1 MELWELSAS
10 EIAMRVK
17 AKEVSAQEVL
27 DAHLARISEVDPR
40 LCAFLEVLEPEARI
54 DASRVD
60 AKIARGEDPG
70 VLAGVPCAVKD
81 NMNLKGTACTCG
93 SRILEGYISPY
104 TATVLERLRDAGAVL
119 TGKTNL
125 DEFAMGS
132 STETSAFMATRNPWD
147 ASRVPGGSSGGS
159 AAAVA
164 AGLSTLALGTDTGGS
179 IRQPASFTGIVGL
192 KPTYGRVSRY
202 GVAAFASSLD
212 QVGPFGRN
220 VQDAALG
227 LEAIAGPDPLDPTSL
242 DQPVVSWSKRLERPV
257 RGLKA
262 GVPKEL
268 LGLGVDSGVRRAFD
282 RALEELSHLGLI
294 IEEVSLPSLAYA
306 LDAYYIIAPSEASS
320 NLSRFDGVRYGLSLR
335 DKGLEEMYRDTR
347 GKGFGPEV
355 RLRVMLGTFAL
366 SAGYYDAYYLRA
378 AKIRTLVR
386 REFEKAFE
394 TCDVLLSPTTPSVAF
409 AAGDR
414 MMDPYMMYM
423 TDVMTVPVNLA
434 GLPAMSVPCGFALPE
449 GEDSTVTLPCGLQII
464 GRPFDEETVLVLG
477 YAVESAGR
485 SEMEERAAAM
495 RNSLVLLEECERVD

>member
-1 MELWELSAS
+1 MSLRWVRYRDFCLYGH
-10 EIAMRVK
+10 
-17 AKEVSAQEVL
+17 AQSVGRE
-27 DAHLARISEVDPR
+27 
-40 LCAFLEVLEPEARI
+40 
-54 DASRVD
+54 
-60 AKIARGEDPG
+60 
-70 VLAGVPCAVKD
+70 PCAGRVQRR
-81 NMNLKGTACTCG
+81 LG
-93 SRILEGYISPY
+93 SGSGSWALNFGPGYRHRRFDP
-104 TATVLERLRDAGAVL
+104 A
-119 TGKTNL
+119 
-125 DEFAMGS
+125 
-132 STETSAFMATRNPWD
+132 
-147 ASRVPGGSSGGS
+147 AS
-159 AAAVA
+159 
-164 AGLSTLALGTDTGGS
+164 L
-179 IRQPASFTGIVGL
+179 FTGIVGL

-227 LEAIAGPDPLDPTSL
+227 LEAIAGSDPLDPTSL

-434 GLPAMSVPCGFALPE
+434 GLPLCRCRAVSRCLKAK
-449 GEDSTVTLPCGLQII
+449 TLP
-464 GRPFDEETVLVLG
+464 
-477 YAVESAGR
+477 
-485 SEMEERAAAM
+485 
-495 RNSLVLLEECERVD
+495 

>member
-1 MELWELSAS
+1 MTG
-10 EIAMRVK
+10 
-17 AKEVSAQEVL
+17 
-27 DAHLARISEVDPR
+27 
-40 LCAFLEVLEPEARI
+40 EP
-54 DASRVD
+54 
-60 AKIARGEDPG
+60 
-70 VLAGVPCAVKD
+70 
-81 NMNLKGTACTCG
+81 
-93 SRILEGYISPY
+93 
-104 TATVLERLRDAGAVL
+104 
-119 TGKTNL
+119 
-125 DEFAMGS
+125 
-132 STETSAFMATRNPWD
+132 
-147 ASRVPGGSSGGS
+147 SG
-159 AAAVA
+159 
-164 AGLSTLALGTDTGGS
+164 
-179 IRQPASFTGIVGL
+179 
-192 KPTYGRVSRY
+192 
-202 GVAAFASSLD
+202 
-212 QVGPFGRN
+212 N

-320 NLSRFDGVRYGLSLR
+320 NHRGLWVRYGLSLR